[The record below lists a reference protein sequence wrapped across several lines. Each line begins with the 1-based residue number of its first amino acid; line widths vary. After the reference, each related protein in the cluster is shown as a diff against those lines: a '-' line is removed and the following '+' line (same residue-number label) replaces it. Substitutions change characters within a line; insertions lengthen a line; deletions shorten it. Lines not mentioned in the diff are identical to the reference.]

1 MIKSRRCFNL
11 DYSSGAYGIAEKL
24 SAKTDI
30 RELTR
35 IRKECIPDALPIL
48 IIHEI

>member
-1 MIKSRRCFNL
+1 MRLAAFRKRL
-11 DYSSGAYGIAEKL
+11 
-24 SAKTDI
+24 
-30 RELTR
+30 ELTR